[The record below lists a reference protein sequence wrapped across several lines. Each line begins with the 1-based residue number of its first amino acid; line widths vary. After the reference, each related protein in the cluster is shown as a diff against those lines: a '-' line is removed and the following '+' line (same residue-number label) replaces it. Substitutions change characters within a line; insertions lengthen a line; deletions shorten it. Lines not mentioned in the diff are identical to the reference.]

1 MIDKKTDSPATLKR
15 SLSLPMLVLYGLGT
29 TIGAGIY
36 ALIGEVAGVAGMA
49 SPFSFLIAAI
59 IAGFTA
65 FSFAELSAR
74 FPRSAG
80 EAHYVQQASGISAL
94 STVIGLMVVFAGAV
108 SSAAISNAF
117 VGYLHEFYDLPRAA
131 AIAAI
136 VLTIGLLAAWGIAQ
150 SVVVAGLLTVVEVG
164 GLALVIWAGG
174 DNLVRV
180 PEALPDMWPGMGG
193 AAWSAVLAGAILAF
207 YAFIGFE
214 DMVNVAEETRDASRT
229 LPLAIVITLIVTTLF
244 YMAISMV
251 SVLSVPVS
259 ELAMHE
265 APLALVYERGSGRSA
280 HFLSLIGIVAILNGA
295 LVQVIMASRVLY
307 GLSDQGLL
315 PAFLGRVNATT
326 RTPLVAT
333 AAVVGVVLI
342 LALWFRL
349 AGLAEATSS
358 ITLAIFTIV
367 NAALIRIRLRD
378 GNPAEGVCYPLIV
391 PVLGLVLSLAF
402 LIVGLLD

>member
-1 MIDKKTDSPATLKR
+1 MAKSQSPVTLKR
-15 SLSLPMLVLYGLGT
+15 SLSLPLLVLYGLGT

-36 ALIGEVAGVAGMA
+36 ALIGEVASVAGMA
-49 SPFSFLIAAI
+49 SPFSFLIAAV

-74 FPRSAG
+74 FPKSAG
-80 EAHYVQQASGISAL
+80 EAYYVQEAAGIRTLSAA
-94 STVIGLMVVFAGAV
+94 IGLMVVFAGVV

-117 VGYLHEFYDLPRAA
+117 VGYLHEIILLPRVA

-136 VLTIGLLAAWGIAQ
+136 VLLIGLLAAWGIAQ
-150 SVVVAGLLTVVEVG
+150 SVIVAGILTVVEVG
-164 GLALVIWAGG
+164 GLALVVWVGG
-174 DNLVRV
+174 DNLVHL
-180 PEALPDMWPGMGG
+180 PAALPDMLPGAGG
-193 AAWSAVLAGAILAF
+193 VAWSATLAGAVLAF

-229 LPLAIVITLIVTTLF
+229 LPLAIIITLVVTTLF
-244 YMAISMV
+244 YLAISVV
-251 SVLSVPVS
+251 SILTVTVQ
-259 ELAMHE
+259 ELATHE
-265 APLALVYERGSGRSA
+265 APLVLVYERGSGGGSGQ
-280 HFLSLIGIVAILNGA
+280 FLSLIGIVAILNGA

-315 PAFLGRVNATT
+315 PAILGRVNPVT
-326 RTPLVAT
+326 RTPLIAT
-333 AAVVGVVLI
+333 ALVVGLVLI

-349 AGLAEATSS
+349 AGLAEATAS

-378 GNPAEGVCYPLIV
+378 GKPAQSVCYPLIV
-391 PVLGLVLSLAF
+391 PILGFVLSLAF
-402 LIVGLLD
+402 LLIGLIG

>member
-1 MIDKKTDSPATLKR
+1 MANSQSPVTLKR
-15 SLSLPMLVLYGLGT
+15 SLSLPLLVLYGLGT

-49 SPFSFLIAAI
+49 SPFSFLIAAV

-74 FPRSAG
+74 FPKSAG
-80 EAHYVQQASGISAL
+80 EAYYVQEAAGIQTLSAA
-94 STVIGLMVVFAGAV
+94 IGLMVVFAGVV

-117 VGYLHEFYDLPRAA
+117 VGYLHEFISLPRVA
-131 AIAAI
+131 AIAVI
-136 VLTIGLLAAWGIAQ
+136 VLLIGLLAAWGIAQ
-150 SVVVAGLLTVVEVG
+150 SVIVAGILTVVEVG
-164 GLALVIWAGG
+164 GLALVVWVGG
-174 DNLVRV
+174 DNLVHL
-180 PEALPDMWPGMGG
+180 PAALPDMLPGAGG
-193 AAWSAVLAGAILAF
+193 VAWSATLAGAVLAF

-214 DMVNVAEETRDASRT
+214 DMVNVAEETRNASRI
-229 LPLAIVITLIVTTLF
+229 LPLAIIVTLVVTTLL
-244 YMAISMV
+244 YMTISIV
-251 SVLSVPVS
+251 SILTVPAQ
-259 ELAMHE
+259 ELAAHE
-265 APLALVYERGSGRSA
+265 APLVLVYERGSGGSGQ
-280 HFLSLIGIVAILNGA
+280 FLGLIGIVAILNGA

-315 PAFLGRVNATT
+315 PAILGRVNPLT

-333 AAVVGVVLI
+333 ALVVGLVLI

-349 AGLAEATSS
+349 AGLAEATAS

-378 GNPAEGVCYPLIV
+378 GKPAHSVYYPLII
-391 PVLGLVLSLAF
+391 PILGFVLSLAF
-402 LIVGLLD
+402 LVFGLIG